1 MLTLPGKRV
10 QRAVSLVVLMLVA
23 SWCALKSARLMAIAG
38 YYASDPSGIQIFHNA
53 VFGWRIYLLACCVA
67 IALATWIMAR
77 TLADLWDDMMLTV
90 RYLVALCSVL
100 VSVAGLV
107 VVASILIGHS
117 GGSVH

>member
-1 MLTLPGKRV
+1 
-10 QRAVSLVVLMLVA
+10 
-23 SWCALKSARLMAIAG
+23 MAIAG

-77 TLADLWDDMMLTV
+77 MLADLWDDMMLTV

-100 VSVAGLV
+100 FSVAGLV

-117 GGSVH
+117 TGSVVH